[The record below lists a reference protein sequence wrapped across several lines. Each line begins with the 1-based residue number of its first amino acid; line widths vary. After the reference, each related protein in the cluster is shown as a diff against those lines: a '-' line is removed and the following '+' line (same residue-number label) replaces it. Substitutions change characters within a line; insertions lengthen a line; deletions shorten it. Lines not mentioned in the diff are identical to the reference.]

1 MYIHVKI
8 RFQYWHLG
16 DEYMVCLYF
25 NEALALYKRLIFK
38 SVSQNFIVDM
48 EKEIVILQT
57 ARINICVLNT
67 KVFSFKFLLHFE
79 NM

>member
-16 DEYMVCLYF
+16 DENMVYLYF
-25 NEALALYKRLIFK
+25 NEVLALYKLFIFK

-48 EKEIVILQT
+48 EKEIVIL
-57 ARINICVLNT
+57 
-67 KVFSFKFLLHFE
+67 
-79 NM
+79 